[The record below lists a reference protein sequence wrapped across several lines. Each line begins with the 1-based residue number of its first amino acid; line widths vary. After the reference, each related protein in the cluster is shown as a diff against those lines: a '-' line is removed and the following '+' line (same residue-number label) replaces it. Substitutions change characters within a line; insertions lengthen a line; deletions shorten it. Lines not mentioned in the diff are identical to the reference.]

1 MDTGTVCCLTH
12 LEIVSTENR
21 TRVLCVHLCECV
33 QVYARASVCVGGGG
47 VGGGDVWLHV
57 ICSLLSVVLQY
68 KKKAD
73 RHKSTKTNNRQK

>member
-12 LEIVSTENR
+12 LEIVSTEKR

-33 QVYARASVCVGGGG
+33 QVYARASVCVCGGGG
-47 VGGGDVWLHV
+47 GGGVWLHV
-57 ICSLLSVVLQY
+57 ICSLLSVALQY

>member
-1 MDTGTVCCLTH
+1 MP
-12 LEIVSTENR
+12 
-21 TRVLCVHLCECV
+21 LCVWE
-33 QVYARASVCVGGGG
+33 VGGW
-47 VGGGDVWLHV
+47 GGGDVWLHV